1 MSRRSKACEFS
12 TLAREVIKN
21 RDGGC
26 IFCQMKYHM
35 PAEDDYGKHIFGIM
49 HYIPRSAG
57 GLGIEQNGAIG
68 CQYHHS
74 MLDNGKE
81 GLRPEM
87 LGLFSEYLKQHYPGW
102 SEETLRYVKN
112 LR

>member
-1 MSRRSKACEFS
+1 MSKRSKACEFS
-12 TLAREVIKN
+12 KSARDVIKN

-26 IFCQMKYHM
+26 IFCQMGYHM
-35 PAEDDYGKHIFGIM
+35 PNKENYDLKIFGIM
-49 HYIPRSAG
+49 HYIPRSSG
-57 GLGIEQNGAIG
+57 GLGVEQNGAIG

-87 LGLFSEYLKQHYPGW
+87 LEMFKEYLKARYAGW
-102 SEETLRYVKN
+102 DEKKLRYSKYPQ
-112 LR
+112 

>member
-1 MSRRSKACEFS
+1 MSKRSKACEFS
-12 TLAREVIKN
+12 KVARAAIKR

-26 IFCQMKYHM
+26 IFCQMGYHM
-35 PAEDDYGKHIFGIM
+35 PPEDNFEKSIFGIM

-102 SEETLRYVKN
+102 NEDALHYVKN
-112 LR
+112 PQ

>member
-12 TLAREVIKN
+12 KLARMAIKN

-26 IFCQMKYHM
+26 IFCRMNYHM
-35 PAEDDYGKHIFGIM
+35 PDSPRYDQTIFGIM
-49 HYIPRSAG
+49 HYIPRSSG
-57 GLGIEQNGAIG
+57 GLGIEQNGAVG

-87 LGLFSEYLKQHYPGW
+87 LGIFKRYLKSFYIGW
-102 SEETLRYVKN
+102 CEEALYFKKN
-112 LR
+112 P

>member
-1 MSRRSKACEFS
+1 MSRRSKACEFGKL
-12 TLAREVIKN
+12 TRIVIKN

-26 IFCQMKYHM
+26 IFCNMKYHM
-35 PAEDDYGKHIFGIM
+35 PADDRYDLQIFGIM

-57 GLGIEQNGAIG
+57 GLGIEQNGAVG

-87 LGLFSEYLKQHYPGW
+87 LEIFRRYLKERYIGWNEKTLYYCKYPQ
-102 SEETLRYVKN
+102 
-112 LR
+112 